1 MFNTGGYSLADIS
14 AATGGANRN
23 NDNLFG
29 GNGAWI
35 IIILFLFVFLGWG
48 KNGFGNDGGSNGGG
62 SMPTIVNL
70 PANSGGSGYSGEIQR
85 GFDTQNVV
93 GKLDRLGDGI
103 CSLGYDQL
111 AQMNG
116 INQNISNGFHG
127 VDNAICNL
135 GYNVQQGFNTTNI
148 ALMQGQNALQSQ
160 LANCCCEN
168 REGQAQIRYDMAT
181 QACETRQAINEGT
194 RQVLDFLTQDKIAT
208 LTAENQ
214 SLKFQASQTSQN
226 AYIAANQEAQTAE
239 LVRRLGRDYPVN
251 AVVVQPN
258 TPVTFPVNG
267 CGNFTGYNNGCS
279 GCCA

>member
-14 AATGGANRN
+14 AATGGTNRN

-70 PANSGGSGYSGEIQR
+70 PANSGGSGYSGELQR
-85 GFDTQNVV
+85 GFDTQTVV

-111 AQMNG
+111 SQMNG

-135 GYNVQQGFNTTNI
+135 GFQTQQGFNNTNM
-148 ALMQGQNALQSQ
+148 AMMQNTNAIQSTLNNMAAQNAS
-160 LANCCCEN
+160 CCCETQ
-168 REGQAQIRYDMAT
+168 RQIERGFADTNYNMAT
-181 QACETRQAINEGT
+181 QACETRQAIADST
-194 RQVLDFLTQDKIAT
+194 RNILDFLTQDKIAT

-214 SLKFQASQTSQN
+214 NLKFQASQTAQN

-239 LVRRLGRDYPVN
+239 LIRRINPMPVP
-251 AVVVQPN
+251 AFTVPA
-258 TPVTFPVNG
+258 PYAYAG
-267 CGNFTGYNNGCS
+267 CGN
-279 GCCA
+279 GCC